1 MRDYDSEA
9 TFYSVIICF
18 IICFI
23 LICLSQCAT
32 SSSFE
37 DEMRQY
43 KYLIVNGETYKTED
57 IVSVDAEYEYH
68 SNDIIIIILKDGTK
82 VSFQEGNYT
91 LKDRK

>member
-23 LICLSQCAT
+23 LVCLSQCAT

-43 KYLIVNGETYKTED
+43 KYLVVNGETYKT
-57 IVSVDAEYEYH
+57 
-68 SNDIIIIILKDGTK
+68 
-82 VSFQEGNYT
+82 
-91 LKDRK
+91 

>member
-1 MRDYDSEA
+1 MRDYDGEA
-9 TFYSVIICF
+9 TFYTVIICLV
-18 IICFI
+18 ICFI
-23 LICLSQCAT
+23 LVFLSQCAT

-43 KYLIVNGETYKTED
+43 NYLVVNGETYKTED
-57 IVSVDAEYEYH
+57 IVSVSAEYEYH
-68 SNDIIIIILKDGTK
+68 ANDIITITLKDGTR